1 MRLGCF
7 LKHIFY
13 PKNILVS
20 FVRFLVVV
28 VKDGVAINSY
38 NPQMIQHVLRHPAPM
53 EHDAR
58 SLAQRISDGLETYDK

>member
-1 MRLGCF
+1 LGASQPF
-7 LKHIFY
+7 FN

-28 VKDGVAINSY
+28 VKDDVANNSY
-38 NPQMIQHVLRHPAPM
+38 NPQMIQHILSRPTPM

-58 SLAQRISDGLETYDK
+58 SLAQKISEGFETYKK